1 MTRLLGGSG
10 SLNNSAHAGLF
21 AWNGNNELGIRNWNI
36 GSRPIS
42 SGILSL
48 RDKCRFYGAGLLIIT

>member
-10 SLNNSAHAGLF
+10 SLDNSARAGLF
-21 AWNGNNELGIRNWNI
+21 AWNGNNELGDRNWSI

-48 RDKCRFYGAGLLIIT
+48 RDKL